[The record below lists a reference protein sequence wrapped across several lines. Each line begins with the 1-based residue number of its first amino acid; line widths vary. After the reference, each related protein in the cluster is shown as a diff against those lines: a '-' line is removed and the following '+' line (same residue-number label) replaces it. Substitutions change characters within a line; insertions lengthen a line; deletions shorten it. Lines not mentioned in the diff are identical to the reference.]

1 MARSGSPFFCKASA
15 TAADPRRYKQIG
27 ERMKRSEHAATVVA
41 RLANDLFQA
50 EASQDEAVN
59 QLGRLAQSLT
69 QGRREAGLSSTV
81 GQAAF
86 DALAD
91 AVTAQIGAQR
101 AMVALHEALADVKR
115 NTSYRGVRLGGLEKS
130 DEPIPRPTGL
140 ALVS

>member
-1 MARSGSPFFCKASA
+1 
-15 TAADPRRYKQIG
+15 
-27 ERMKRSEHAATVVA
+27 MKRSEHAATVVA
-41 RLANDLFQA
+41 RLATDLFQA

-69 QGRREAGLSSTV
+69 RSRREARLSATV

-91 AVTAQIGAQR
+91 AVAAQVGAQR
-101 AMVALHEALADVKR
+101 AMVALHEALAEVKR
-115 NTSYRGVRLGGLEKS
+115 NTSYRGIQMGGMEK
-130 DEPIPRPTGL
+130 EEGPLPRPVGL

>member
-1 MARSGSPFFCKASA
+1 
-15 TAADPRRYKQIG
+15 
-27 ERMKRSEHAATVVA
+27 MKRSEHAATVVA

-50 EASQDEAVN
+50 EASQDEAVS

-69 QGRREAGLSSTV
+69 QSRREAGLSTTV

-91 AVTAQIGAQR
+91 AVTAQVRAQR

-115 NTSYRGVRLGGLEKS
+115 NTSYRSVRMGGLDKE
-130 DEPIPRPTGL
+130 DIPIPRPTGL

>member
-1 MARSGSPFFCKASA
+1 
-15 TAADPRRYKQIG
+15 
-27 ERMKRSEHAATVVA
+27 MKRSEHAATVVA
-41 RLANDLFQA
+41 RLATDLFQA

-69 QGRREAGLSSTV
+69 RSRREAGLSSTV

-91 AVTAQIGAQR
+91 AVTAQVGAQR
-101 AMVALHEALADVKR
+101 AMVTLHEALAEVKR
-115 NTSYRGVRLGGLEKS
+115 NTSYRGVRMGGMEKV
-130 DEPIPRPTGL
+130 DDPLPRPMGL

>member
-1 MARSGSPFFCKASA
+1 
-15 TAADPRRYKQIG
+15 
-27 ERMKRSEHAATVVA
+27 MKRSEQAATVVA
-41 RLANDLFQA
+41 RLASDLFQA

-69 QGRREAGLSSTV
+69 RSRRDAGLSTTV

-91 AVTAQIGAQR
+91 AIAAQVGAQR

-115 NTSYRGVRLGGLEKS
+115 NTSLRGVQMGGLEKS

>member
-1 MARSGSPFFCKASA
+1 
-15 TAADPRRYKQIG
+15 
-27 ERMKRSEHAATVVA
+27 MKRSEHAATVVA
-41 RLANDLFQA
+41 RLATDLFQA

-69 QGRREAGLSSTV
+69 RSRRDSGLSATV

-101 AMVALHEALADVKR
+101 AMVALHEALAEVKR
-115 NTSYRGVRLGGLEKS
+115 NTSFRGVQMGGLEKGG
-130 DEPIPRPTGL
+130 ETYPRPTGL
-140 ALVS
+140 VLVS

>member
-1 MARSGSPFFCKASA
+1 
-15 TAADPRRYKQIG
+15 
-27 ERMKRSEHAATVVA
+27 MKRSEHAATVVA
-41 RLANDLFQA
+41 RLATDLFQA

-69 QGRREAGLSSTV
+69 RSRREAGLSATV

-86 DALAD
+86 DALAE
-91 AVTAQIGAQR
+91 AVAAQVGAQR

-115 NTSYRGVRLGGLEKS
+115 NTSYRGVQMGGMEK
-130 DEPIPRPTGL
+130 EPDPLPRPQGL

>member
-1 MARSGSPFFCKASA
+1 
-15 TAADPRRYKQIG
+15 
-27 ERMKRSEHAATVVA
+27 MKRSEQAATVVA
-41 RLANDLFQA
+41 RLASDLFQA

-69 QGRREAGLSSTV
+69 RSRRDAGLSTTV
-81 GQAAF
+81 GQTAF

-91 AVTAQIGAQR
+91 AIAAQVGAQR

-115 NTSYRGVRLGGLEKS
+115 NTSFRGVQMGGLEKS

>member
-1 MARSGSPFFCKASA
+1 
-15 TAADPRRYKQIG
+15 
-27 ERMKRSEHAATVVA
+27 MKRSEHAATVVA
-41 RLANDLFQA
+41 RLATDLFQA

-69 QGRREAGLSSTV
+69 RSRRESGLSATV

-101 AMVALHEALADVKR
+101 AMVALHEALAEVKR
-115 NTSYRGVRLGGLEKS
+115 NTSYRGVRMGGMEN
-130 DEPIPRPTGL
+130 EEGPVPRPVGL

>member
-1 MARSGSPFFCKASA
+1 
-15 TAADPRRYKQIG
+15 
-27 ERMKRSEHAATVVA
+27 MKRSEHAATVVA
-41 RLANDLFQA
+41 RLATDLFQA

-69 QGRREAGLSSTV
+69 RSRRDSGLSATV

-101 AMVALHEALADVKR
+101 AMVALHEALAEVKR
-115 NTSYRGVRLGGLEKS
+115 NTSFRGVQMGGLEKGG
-130 DEPIPRPTGL
+130 ETYPRPTGL

>member
-1 MARSGSPFFCKASA
+1 
-15 TAADPRRYKQIG
+15 
-27 ERMKRSEHAATVVA
+27 MKRSEHAATVVA
-41 RLANDLFQA
+41 RLAADLLQA
-50 EASQDEAVN
+50 EASQDDAVN

-69 QGRREAGLSSTV
+69 HSRREAGLSSTV

-91 AVTAQIGAQR
+91 ALSAQVGAQR

-115 NTSYRGVRLGGLEKS
+115 NTSYRGVRMGGLEKS
-130 DEPIPRPTGL
+130 DEPVIRPSGL

>member
-1 MARSGSPFFCKASA
+1 
-15 TAADPRRYKQIG
+15 
-27 ERMKRSEHAATVVA
+27 MKRSEHAATVVA
-41 RLANDLFQA
+41 RLAKDLLQA

-59 QLGRLAQSLT
+59 QLGQLAQSLT
-69 QGRREAGLSSTV
+69 RSRRDAGLSATV

-115 NTSYRGVRLGGLEKS
+115 NTSYRGVQMGGFEKEE
-130 DEPIPRPTGL
+130 DPLPRPVGL

>member
-1 MARSGSPFFCKASA
+1 
-15 TAADPRRYKQIG
+15 
-27 ERMKRSEHAATVVA
+27 MKRSEHAAAVVA
-41 RLANDLFQA
+41 RLATDLFQA

-69 QGRREAGLSSTV
+69 RSRRESGLSTTV

-91 AVTAQIGAQR
+91 AVAAQIGAQR
-101 AMVALHEALADVKR
+101 AMVAVHHALADVKR
-115 NTSYRGVRLGGLEKS
+115 NSSYRGVEMGGLEKS
-130 DEPIPRPTGL
+130 DEPIPRPVGL

>member
-1 MARSGSPFFCKASA
+1 
-15 TAADPRRYKQIG
+15 
-27 ERMKRSEHAATVVA
+27 MKRSEHAATVVA
-41 RLANDLFQA
+41 RLASDLFQA
-50 EASQDEAVN
+50 EASQDEAVS

-69 QGRREAGLSSTV
+69 RSRREAGLSATV

-91 AVTAQIGAQR
+91 AVAAQIGAQR

-115 NTSYRGVRLGGLEKS
+115 NTSWRGVRMGGLEKS
-130 DEPIPRPTGL
+130 DEPVPRPTGL